1 MTPIDGSTPMLI
13 NVHQRTPLSRSL
25 RDTWRYRHFAQ
36 QLAQSRIM
44 ASRTDNKLGL
54 LWEFL
59 NPLMTALVYYLAF
72 GVILGTKKGIENF
85 EVFLIA
91 GVFTWA
97 LMSGTLVEC
106 SDALSKNARMITSMR
121 FPTLVLPL
129 SVIMRQLLTWVPMVA
144 VLAASALVTGEP
156 LRVSWTLLL
165 PVTLMTVMFGAGVGL
180 LLAHPAART
189 RDVAAFLPFTL
200 RAWMFVSGVFYDPA
214 ARFADVDG
222 PVGWFF
228 HYNPGSVYMAITRSA
243 FLPSVS
249 VTTGQWIAALA
260 FALSLFLI
268 GSLVFWRKEGPTN
281 D

>member
-1 MTPIDGSTPMLI
+1 MATLDGSAPALTS
-13 NVHQRTPLSRSL
+13 VHERTPLSRSL

-106 SDALSKNARMITSMR
+106 SETLSKNARMILSMR

-129 SVIMRQLLTWVPMVA
+129 SVIMRQLLTWLPMLV
-144 VLAASALVTGEP
+144 VLAAAALVTGEP
-156 LRVSWTLLL
+156 LRATWLFLL
-165 PVTLMTVMFGAGVGL
+165 PVTVLTVMFGAGVGL

-200 RAWMFVSGVFYDPA
+200 RAWMFMSGVFYDPA
-214 ARFADVDG
+214 TRFADVGG

-228 HYNPGSVYMAITRSA
+228 HYNPGSVYMSITRSA
-243 FLPSVS
+243 FLPSVTVS
-249 VTTGQWIAALA
+249 ANQWIAAVF
-260 FALSLFLI
+260 FAVGMFVV
-268 GSLVFWRKEGPTN
+268 GSLVFWRKEGPSN

>member
-1 MTPIDGSTPMLI
+1 MTTLDGGTTALTS
-13 NVHQRTPLSRSL
+13 VHRRTPLRQSL

-106 SDALSKNARMITSMR
+106 SESLSKNSRMILSMR

-129 SVIMRQLLTWVPMVA
+129 SVIMRQLLTWVPMVV
-144 VLAASALVTGEP
+144 VLAAAALMTGESV
-156 LRVSWTLLL
+156 RITWAFLL
-165 PVTLMTVMFGAGVGL
+165 PVTALTVMFGAGVGL

-200 RAWMFVSGVFYDPA
+200 RAWMFMSGVFYDPA
-214 ARFADVDG
+214 TRFADVEG

-228 HYNPGSVYMAITRSA
+228 HYNPGSVYMEITRSA
-243 FLPSVS
+243 LLPSMS
-249 VTTGQWIAALA
+249 VTTDQWIAAVA
-260 FALSLFLI
+260 FACGTFLI
-268 GSLVFWRKEGPTN
+268 GALAFWRKEGPAS